1 MTLLQ
6 AVAESSGVD
15 VKALVLAIFAV
26 LEVAVRLTPSEKD
39 NSIVNKVI
47 KFGTIVLDIVIPN
60 RGKDGK
66 RLGIF
71 KKKENV

>member
-6 AVAESSGVD
+6 AATEASNID
-15 VKALVLAIFAV
+15 LRLLVLAVFGV

-47 KFGTIVLDIVIPN
+47 KFGTMALDILIPN
-60 RGKDGK
+60 RGRGGE
-66 RLGIF
+66 RLGLF
-71 KKKENV
+71 KKKGNV

>member
-6 AVAESSGVD
+6 AAAESPNVD
-15 VKALVLAIFAV
+15 LRLLVLAVFGV

-39 NSIVNKVI
+39 NSIVNKVV
-47 KFGTIVLDIVIPN
+47 KFGTLALDFVIPN

-66 RLGIF
+66 RLGLF
-71 KKKENV
+71 KKNDNV

>member
-6 AVAESSGVD
+6 AVTEGSNID
-15 VKALVLAIFAV
+15 LRLLVLAVFGV

-47 KFGTIVLDIVIPN
+47 KFGTMALDILIPN
-60 RGKDGK
+60 RGKGGE
-66 RLGIF
+66 RLGLF
-71 KKKENV
+71 KKKNNV

>member
-6 AVAESSGVD
+6 AVTESPNVD
-15 VKALVLAIFAV
+15 VKVLVLAIFAV

-39 NSIVNKVI
+39 NSIINKVI
-47 KFGTIVLDIVIPN
+47 KFGTLALDILIPN

-66 RLGIF
+66 RLGLF
-71 KKKENV
+71 KKKDNV